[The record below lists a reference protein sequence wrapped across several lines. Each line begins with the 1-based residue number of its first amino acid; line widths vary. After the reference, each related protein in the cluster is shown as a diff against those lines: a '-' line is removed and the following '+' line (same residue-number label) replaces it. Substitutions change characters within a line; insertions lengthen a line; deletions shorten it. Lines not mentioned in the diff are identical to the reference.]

1 MEMKKLLAL
10 YPQVVT
16 FSSVIYAELIPVSQA
31 HCITDCIIDITRFL
45 NIRIYL

>member
-31 HCITDCIIDITRFL
+31 HCITVASFL
-45 NIRIYL
+45 KLQGF